1 MTFELGVYGV
11 KALECVGEILLI
23 TQVLIG
29 PTFEDLIN
37 PEAFDAAEFSSG
49 RVCIVNAFGSS
60 KQASVALA
68 KPSQETRQWKLF
80 P

>member
-37 PEAFDAAEFSSG
+37 PEAFDSTEFSS
-49 RVCIVNAFGSS
+49 S
-60 KQASVALA
+60 KSAS
-68 KPSQETRQWKLF
+68 
-80 P
+80 